1 MTDTPLTELLDPD
14 TASGATTAAV
24 DEPDDFDDDF
34 DDAAPGRRVPR
45 LTMLLLAAVLVAVG
59 FTGGVLLQK
68 HAVAGT
74 TATGFPSFGAGP
86 PSGAFAGIG
95 GAGQPP
101 GSGTS
106 TTSGSS
112 NGSASAAGSPVVI
125 GTVARVDGTTVI
137 VKDFGGKEHKV
148 TTTSDTTITE
158 SASIPASQLKPGQS
172 VRVDGSK
179 KSDGTVVA
187 TSVTAR

>member
-14 TASGATTAAV
+14 TGSGGTTAVV
-24 DEPDDFDDDF
+24 DAPDDFDDDF
-34 DDAAPGRRVPR
+34 DAAPGRRVPR

-68 HAVAGT
+68 HAVADT
-74 TATGFPSFGAGP
+74 TATGIPSFGAGF
-86 PSGAFAGIG
+86 PSGAFPGAGG
-95 GAGQPP
+95 GQPP
-101 GSGTS
+101 GAGAS
-106 TTSGSS
+106 TTAGSS
-112 NGSASAAGSPVVI
+112 NGTASAAGTPVVI
-125 GTVARVDGTTVI
+125 GTVARVDGTTVM

-158 SASIPASQLKPGQS
+158 SASVAASQLKPGQS

-179 KSDGTVVA
+179 KSDGTIVA
-187 TSVTAR
+187 TTVTAR

>member
-14 TASGATTAAV
+14 TGSDGTSVV

-74 TATGFPSFGAGP
+74 TATGIPSLGAGFPSGGFPGAG
-86 PSGAFAGIG
+86 G
-95 GAGQPP
+95 GQPP
-101 GSGTS
+101 GSGTG

-112 NGSASAAGSPVVI
+112 NGTTSSAGTPVVI

-148 TTTSDTTITE
+148 TTTTDTTITE
-158 SASIPASQLKPGQS
+158 SASVQASQLKTGQS

-179 KSDGTVVA
+179 KPDGTIVA

>member
-1 MTDTPLTELLDPD
+1 M
-14 TASGATTAAV
+14 
-24 DEPDDFDDDF
+24 
-34 DDAAPGRRVPR
+34 
-45 LTMLLLAAVLVAVG
+45 
-59 FTGGVLLQK
+59 
-68 HAVAGT
+68 
-74 TATGFPSFGAGP
+74 
-86 PSGAFAGIG
+86 
-95 GAGQPP
+95 
-101 GSGTS
+101 
-106 TTSGSS
+106 
-112 NGSASAAGSPVVI
+112 VI

>member
-14 TASGATTAAV
+14 TGNGTTAAVV
-24 DEPDDFDDDF
+24 DEPDDVDDDL
-34 DDAAPGRRVPR
+34 DDVAPGRRVPR

-68 HAVAGT
+68 HAVADT
-74 TATGFPSFGAGP
+74 TAAGIPSLGAGFPSGGFPGAG
-86 PSGAFAGIG
+86 G
-95 GAGQPP
+95 GQPP

-112 NGSASAAGSPVVI
+112 NGSASSAGTPVVI

-137 VKDFGGKEHKV
+137 VTDLGGKEHEV
-148 TTTSDTTITE
+148 ATTSGTTITE
-158 SASIPASQLKPGQS
+158 STSVPVGQLKTGQS

-179 KSDGTVVA
+179 KPDGTVVA
-187 TSVTAR
+187 TAVIAR

>member
-14 TASGATTAAV
+14 TGSGATTAVV

-68 HAVAGT
+68 HAAAST
-74 TATGFPSFGAGP
+74 TATGVPSFGAGF
-86 PSGAFAGIG
+86 PSGAFPGAGG
-95 GAGQPP
+95 GQPP
-101 GSGTS
+101 GAGASTS
-106 TTSGSS
+106 TGSS
-112 NGSASAAGSPVVI
+112 NGSASSAGSPVVI
-125 GTVARVDGTTVI
+125 GTVAQVQGTTVI

-148 TTTSDTTITE
+148 TTSTDTTITQ
-158 SASIPASQLKPGQS
+158 STSVTASQLKTGQS
-172 VRVDGSK
+172 VRVEGSK
-179 KSDGTVVA
+179 KSDGTIVA